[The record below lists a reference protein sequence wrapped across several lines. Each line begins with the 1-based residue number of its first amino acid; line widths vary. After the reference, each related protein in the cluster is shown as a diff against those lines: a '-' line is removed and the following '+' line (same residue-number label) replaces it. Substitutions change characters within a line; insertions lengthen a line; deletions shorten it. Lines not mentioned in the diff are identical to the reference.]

1 MLAPLSCSAFSFG
14 TEIGGFQ
21 DPQKGMMVATGPH
34 GKQNISAAADGA
46 HSASTVAHL
55 KETVDWSYQKNAA
68 VGGNREWV

>member
-1 MLAPLSCSAFSFG
+1 MLAPLSCSAFSFV

-55 KETVDWSYQKNAA
+55 KETWI
-68 VGGNREWV
+68 GPIRRTLP